1 MDGGLTRS
9 QFALLSVRRK
19 GIQISLGIVAST
31 ILVVVFTVLVY
42 ASLNRIDGALQKDI
56 DALPQRMRRRGRW
69 MQRNR
74 RCGVRATYTLDL
86 GILAIV
92 VGILTAFRTVT
103 EDIRAMALEVWIRR
117 MGQGDLENKVVM
129 KGNDEVTEL
138 ADSLEELRRR
148 SIRVVRLNLVE
159 KLASDL

>member
-1 MDGGLTRS
+1 MRS
-9 QFALLSVRRK
+9 KLALLSVRRK

-56 DALPQRMRRRGRW
+56 DALPFSTDASTSAMGATQQTLWGA
-69 MQRNR
+69 RN
-74 RCGVRATYTLDL
+74 LL
-86 GILAIV
+86 LIFGILAIV

-103 EDIRAMALEVWIRR
+103 EGIQAMALEVWIRR
-117 MGQGDLENKVVM
+117 MGQGDLEYKVVM
-129 KGNDEVTEL
+129 KGEDEVTAL

-148 SIRVVRLNLVE
+148 SIRVVRLNVVE

>member
-1 MDGGLTRS
+1 MRS
-9 QFALLSVRRK
+9 KLALLSVRRK
-19 GIQISLGIVAST
+19 GIQINLGILAST

-42 ASLNRIDGALQKDI
+42 ASFNRIDDALQKDI
-56 DALPQRMRRRGRW
+56 DALPFSTDASTRAMDATQQTLWGA
-69 MQRNR
+69 RN
-74 RCGVRATYTLDL
+74 LL
-86 GILAIV
+86 LIIGILAIV

-117 MGQGDLENKVVM
+117 MGQGDLEYKVVM

-138 ADSLEELRRR
+138 ADSLEELRLR

-159 KLASDL
+159 KLTSDL

>member
-1 MDGGLTRS
+1 MRS
-9 QFALLSVRRK
+9 KLALLSVRRK
-19 GIQISLGIVAST
+19 GIQISLGNLAST
-31 ILVVVFTVLVY
+31 ILVVVFTVLFY

-56 DALPQRMRRRGRW
+56 DALPFSTDASTSAMGATQQTLWGA
-69 MQRNR
+69 RNLLLIF
-74 RCGVRATYTLDL
+74 GT
-86 GILAIV
+86 LAIV

-103 EDIRAMALEVWIRR
+103 EGIRAMALEVWIRR
-117 MGQGDLENKVVM
+117 LGQGDLEYKVVM

-148 SIRVVRLNLVE
+148 SIRVVRLNVVE

>member
-1 MDGGLTRS
+1 MRS
-9 QFALLSVRRK
+9 KLALLSVRRK
-19 GIQISLGIVAST
+19 GIQINLGILAST

-56 DALPQRMRRRGRW
+56 DALPFSTDASTSAMGATQQTLWGA
-69 MQRNR
+69 RN
-74 RCGVRATYTLDL
+74 LL
-86 GILAIV
+86 LIFGILAIV
-92 VGILTAFRTVT
+92 VGILTAFRTET
-103 EDIRAMALEVWIRR
+103 EGIRAMALEVWIRR
-117 MGQGDLENKVVM
+117 MGQGDLEYKVVM

-138 ADSLEELRRR
+138 ADSLEELRLR

>member
-1 MDGGLTRS
+1 MGARQQTLWGARN
-9 QFALLSVRRK
+9 LLL
-19 GIQISLGIVAST
+19 I
-31 ILVVVFTVLVY
+31 F
-42 ASLNRIDGALQKDI
+42 
-56 DALPQRMRRRGRW
+56 
-69 MQRNR
+69 
-74 RCGVRATYTLDL
+74 

>member
-1 MDGGLTRS
+1 MGC
-9 QFALLSVRRK
+9 AHLLLIFV
-19 GIQISLGIVAST
+19 T
-31 ILVVVFTVLVY
+31 
-42 ASLNRIDGALQKDI
+42 
-56 DALPQRMRRRGRW
+56 
-69 MQRNR
+69 
-74 RCGVRATYTLDL
+74 
-86 GILAIV
+86 LAIV

-117 MGQGDLENKVVM
+117 MGQGDLEYKVVM
-129 KGNDEVTEL
+129 KGNYEVTEL